1 MAAAARVL
9 VVDDDA
15 MMLASVSKM
24 LSRQGYEVLPA
35 SGPCQALAIVRTPP
49 PIHLILSD
57 IAMPEMRGTQLVS
70 EVFRLSPQTAGLL
83 MTGDVASPPDL
94 PQGVDVIRKPFS
106 TQELIFAVQSTL
118 ARWAELCAE
127 LGELL
132 EQNKQVRCELREAVE
147 KSVVTRKPLSDTR
160 RLRFRR
166 PWYFGKVPVSGAVRL
181 PISA

>member
-1 MAAAARVL
+1 VAAAARVL

-106 TQELIFAVQSTL
+106 TQELILAVQSTL
-118 ARWAELCAE
+118 AQSAQLRAESRE
-127 LGELL
+127 LR
-132 EQNKQVRCELREAVE
+132 EQNKQARAELREEVQ
-147 KSVVTRKPLSDTR
+147 KSIEIRKRLSDT
-160 RLRFRR
+160 LGDAF
-166 PWYFGKVPVSGAVRL
+166 
-181 PISA
+181 